1 MVILSLTV
9 AFASAE
15 NFDGDNDA
23 DDGDA
28 DDEDDDV
35 GSTVFSTGTM
45 KKAKI
50 ATRLHIE
57 PRTISEPD
65 QCHLLICL
73 ERDSCEKQNE
83 KEPQLEAILVI
94 RS

>member
-23 DDGDA
+23 DDGDD

-57 PRTISEPD
+57 PRTISDPD

-73 ERDSCEKQNE
+73 ERET
-83 KEPQLEAILVI
+83 LVKSKM
-94 RS
+94 RKNLN